1 MILICLKTCYKFC
14 WKLALI
20 SLHSETCLSYVF
32 HMFFICPGG
41 QLLWLLRSFGRG
53 WMPRCRHLSHTC
65 AAAGRTRIFCG
76 GMSPGMSMMALGHAL
91 TVSNLAKPFSIQL
104 DISSEYEPL
113 YSIFIYTY
121 IYINVKQTDYVFGF
135 TIFDPSP
142 SHLFLQ
148 EPDCPLIGV
157 SKAARFC

>member
-104 DISSEYEPL
+104 DISSEYKPL
-113 YSIFIYTY
+113 YSLFIYIHIY
-121 IYINVKQTDYVFGF
+121 IYWCKANRLCVWFYHFWPF
-135 TIFDPSP
+135 TQPS
-142 SHLFLQ
+142 FLA
-148 EPDCPLIGV
+148 G
-157 SKAARFC
+157 ARLPFNWR